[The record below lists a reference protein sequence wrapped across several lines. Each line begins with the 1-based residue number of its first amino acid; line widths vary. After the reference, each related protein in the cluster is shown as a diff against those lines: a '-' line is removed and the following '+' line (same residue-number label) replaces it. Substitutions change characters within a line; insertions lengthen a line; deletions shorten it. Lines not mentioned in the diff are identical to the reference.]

1 MSPGRRHAHFPSARP
16 SCWEADVSAET
27 HPASETTVRVRY
39 AETDQM
45 GRAYYGAYFTWFEVA
60 RVELLRQA
68 GFTYA
73 DLEKR
78 GVLLPVI
85 EAQCKYLAPAVYD
98 QLLRIVTRAVCT
110 GRSRV
115 EFTSEVFAEG
125 NGRTLATSRVVLA
138 CVGPEG
144 KPRALPEPLREW
156 LVEFDPSFGQAR
168 GRAASGR
175 PADGDAR

>member
-1 MSPGRRHAHFPSARP
+1 M
-16 SCWEADVSAET
+16 SAET
-27 HPASETTVRVRY
+27 HPASHRASETTVRVRY

-73 DLEKR
+73 DLEKQ
-78 GVLLPVI
+78 GVLLPVF
-85 EAQCKYLAPAVYD
+85 EAHCKYLAPAAYD
-98 QLLRIVTRAVCT
+98 QLLRLVTRVTCT

-115 EFTSEVFAEG
+115 EFTSEVIAEG

-144 KPRALPEPLREW
+144 KPRALPEPLREG
-156 LVEFDPSFGQAR
+156 LVEFDPSFGKAR
-168 GRAASGR
+168 GRATSAR
-175 PADGDAR
+175 PADGDAK